1 MVRRFLNSLTVQV
14 TNWPAAYVDVCMYGL
29 YDHFRNNGIYFQ
41 RILKNGA
48 VSYILWNVTVFFLL

>member
-1 MVRRFLNSLTVQV
+1 M

-41 RILKNGA
+41 RLMQNGA
-48 VSYILWNVTVFFLL
+48 VSNIVWNVTVFF